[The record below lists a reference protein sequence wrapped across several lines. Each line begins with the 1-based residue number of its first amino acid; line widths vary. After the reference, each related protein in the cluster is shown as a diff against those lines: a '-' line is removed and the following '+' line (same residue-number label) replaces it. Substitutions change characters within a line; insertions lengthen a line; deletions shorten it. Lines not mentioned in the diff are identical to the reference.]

1 MLQLNVAASTL
12 TGPLHQLEAPSFV
25 YKSHDFRVRSHR
37 NAKDPAAAQPLPFR
51 LAEVDGSIKAP
62 PPEHVASSA
71 ASDQKNRFIALSR
84 GVSGGCRLRGASSRR
99 HQIH

>member
-1 MLQLNVAASTL
+1 MLQLNVAASRL
-12 TGPLHQLEAPSFV
+12 AGPLHQLEVAS
-25 YKSHDFRVRSHR
+25 SHDFRVRSRRH
-37 NAKDPAAAQPLPFR
+37 AQDAAAALSRYKFR

-71 ASDQKNRFIALSR
+71 ASDQKNHFIALSQ